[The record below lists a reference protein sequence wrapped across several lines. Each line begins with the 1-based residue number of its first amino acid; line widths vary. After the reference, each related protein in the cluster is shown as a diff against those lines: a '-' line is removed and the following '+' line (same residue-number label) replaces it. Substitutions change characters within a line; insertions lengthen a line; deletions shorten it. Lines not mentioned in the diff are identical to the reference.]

1 MITTALT
8 KPYRILKGDWNPE
21 GFKKYFYNM
30 GWMFVARM
38 VAYAVSFAT
47 IAIVARYLGPE
58 NFGKLSYAQVYVSI
72 FSVFATLGIDQ
83 ILQRDLIAHPEREYE
98 LLGTAF
104 CTRIIFGLATFVVT
118 IVSAFVLNEDAI
130 LTWMIG
136 IISLS
141 FIVQP
146 SNVVAQVFA
155 AEAKSKYLAYATI
168 VVAFVI
174 PLTKLI
180 LVFLGQ
186 GILYFAAV
194 LTLETLIYGLAYFAF
209 YRYLLHRSPTKW
221 TFSYQQA
228 GALLKDSWPL
238 MLASF
243 SGYIYG
249 RIDQVMILHY
259 LDSTSVGL
267 YDIAVR
273 ITEMLG
279 FVPGVIIGS
288 LFPAVVNARKQSQ
301 VEYVKRWRALVLLTT
316 GIATVSA
323 LVIYV
328 IAPIFITILFG
339 SEFTGAISLLKIY
352 VWSIIG
358 TMGIILMQ
366 QFFIVEHRSQ
376 LFLIFSMLGATC
388 NVLLNILLIPKFG
401 MHGAAYATLITVTLV
416 VVSFVIIRPY
426 LTGIKKHA

>member
-1 MITTALT
+1 MIKKVITI
-8 KPYRILKGDWNPE
+8 PYRVLKGDWNPE

-30 GWMFVARM
+30 GWMFIARM

-83 ILQRDLIAHPEREYE
+83 ILQRDLVAHLEKKRE

-104 CTRIIFGLATFVVT
+104 GTRLAFGLLTFIATV
-118 IVSAFVLNEDAI
+118 ISAFVLNEDPI

-136 IISLS
+136 IIALS

-168 VVAFVI
+168 VVAFII
-174 PLTKLI
+174 PLAKLV

-186 GILYFAAV
+186 GILYFAAI
-194 LTLETLIYGLAYFAF
+194 LTLETIIYGVAYFAF
-209 YRYLLHRSPTKW
+209 YNYLLKRSPTEW
-221 TFSYQQA
+221 TFSYTQSVK
-228 GALLKDSWPL
+228 LLRDSWPL

-288 LFPAVVNARKQSQ
+288 LFPAVVNARRHSQ
-301 VEYVKRWRALVLLTT
+301 AEYTKRWRALIILTAFIT
-316 GIATVSA
+316 IISA
-323 LVIYV
+323 LIIYL
-328 IAPIFITILFG
+328 IAPIFITAVFG
-339 SEFTGAISLLKIY
+339 NEFIGAISLLQIY

-376 LFLIFSMLGATC
+376 LFLVFSILGALC
-388 NVLLNILLIPKFG
+388 NVLLNMLFIPKFG
-401 MHGAAYATLITVTLV
+401 THGAAYATLITVTFV
-416 VVSFVIIRPY
+416 VITFVIIRPY
-426 LTGIKKHA
+426 LGVTKSHV